1 MKAIEDYTASDILS
15 VRHEMFFKSFVN
27 RWGNTY
33 DGVYTSKDAEERYIV
48 RMADKSILR
57 FKGNREILPDAIKEF
72 IDSHIRKLVCAGEDY
87 TAYEWT
93 KSERKK

>member
-1 MKAIEDYTASDILS
+1 MKIIEDYTASDILS
-15 VRHEMFFKSFVN
+15 VRHELFFKSFIN
-27 RWGNTY
+27 RWGNAY
-33 DGVYTSKDAEERYIV
+33 DDVSTSKDAEERYIV

-72 IDSHIRKLVCAGEDY
+72 IDTHTSSLICAGEDY